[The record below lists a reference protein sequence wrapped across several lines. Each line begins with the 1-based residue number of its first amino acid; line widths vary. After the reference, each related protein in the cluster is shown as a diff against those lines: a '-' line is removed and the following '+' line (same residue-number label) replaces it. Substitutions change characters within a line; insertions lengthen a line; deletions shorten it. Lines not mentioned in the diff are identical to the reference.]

1 MRTSKMVALGSS
13 VVALAAAIAAGA
25 PPSGAA
31 GDWTPA
37 REQNLRPNQGVV
49 AATNGAMRFVDVT
62 SAAGLSYR
70 HGYSGQLETA
80 EEIFNGMAAGDYDG
94 DGWVDLLW
102 LRGEAG
108 APMLFRNRR
117 NGTFADASKLVGSL
131 AGMTG
136 AAGPGMA
143 DFTGDGLLDLLV
155 AGLRPEPFAAF
166 QGTRGGGFM
175 DVTTHAGLTSS
186 KNTFSSAFGD
196 YDRDGDLDLALAH
209 WDSECRTGCDG
220 DHLWTND
227 GTGSFRNLPRGV
239 RGYDFDF
246 TFTPNFADINSAGWP
261 DLLMAS
267 DFGLSRVFLNEGGRF
282 RDVTDREGITDRN
295 GMGASVGDYDNDG
308 DLDWFVTAIAGQGI
322 DGNRLYRNR
331 GDGVFDDVTDHAR
344 VRDGGWGW
352 GACFADFNNDGHL
365 DIFHVNGWRERHD
378 ASRLFMGQGDGR
390 FRERAKRFGVAD
402 RRSGRGVICFD
413 YDRDGD
419 IDLFVG
425 NHGARPTLYRNDGG
439 NAAGFLNVR
448 LVSPGPNVFGVGAR
462 IYVVTDARTQMRE
475 LRAGSNFAS
484 QDPTEAHFGLGDEP
498 RVRELRVVW
507 PDGSTQIR
515 RGVPA
520 NRMVTMR
527 RRANPA
533 Q

>member
-1 MRTSKMVALGSS
+1 
-13 VVALAAAIAAGA
+13 
-25 PPSGAA
+25 
-31 GDWTPA
+31 
-37 REQNLRPNQGVV
+37 
-49 AATNGAMRFVDVT
+49 
-62 SAAGLSYR
+62 
-70 HGYSGQLETA
+70 
-80 EEIFNGMAAGDYDG
+80 
-94 DGWVDLLW
+94 
-102 LRGEAG
+102 
-108 APMLFRNRR
+108 
-117 NGTFADASKLVGSL
+117 
-131 AGMTG
+131 
-136 AAGPGMA
+136 
-143 DFTGDGLLDLLV
+143 
-155 AGLRPEPFAAF
+155 
-166 QGTRGGGFM
+166 M

-227 GTGSFRNLPRGV
+227 GTGSSRNLPRGV

-246 TFTPNFADINSAGWP
+246 TFTPNFADINSDGWP

-267 DFGLSRVFLNEGGRF
+267 DFGLSRMFLNEGGRF

-331 GDGVFDDVTDHAR
+331 GDGVFDDVPDHAR